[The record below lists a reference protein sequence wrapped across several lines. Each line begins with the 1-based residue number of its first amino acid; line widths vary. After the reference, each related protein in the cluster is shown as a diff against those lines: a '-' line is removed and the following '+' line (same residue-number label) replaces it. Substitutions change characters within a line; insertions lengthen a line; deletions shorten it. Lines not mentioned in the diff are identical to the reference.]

1 MRPAETTSNE
11 EIVRIIR
18 RGNWGCRWA
27 ERGKGATCGGREPE
41 GRACGGGRP
50 GRRHSCRGARS
61 SSAGAARASRSP
73 IVARRRRKGE
83 EVLEG
88 GRWKC
93 WRRRRSCECAWMA
106 WALFGSAAYEA
117 RGAGFE
123 PHGKMEPAGACGGAG
138 LLASVRSGLEPN
150 RTQIISQSVWRDSAT
165 PCRSARPCVRALRLR
180 TMVKRRMGSCGG
192 ESVAGDYCLS
202 PR

>member
-1 MRPAETTSNE
+1 MGGE
-11 EIVRIIR
+11 
-18 RGNWGCRWA
+18 
-27 ERGKGATCGGREPE
+27 GKGWSGTCGGRGPE

-61 SSAGAARASRSP
+61 SGAGAARASRSP

-93 WRRRRSCECAWMA
+93 RRRRRSCECAWMA

-117 RGAGFE
+117 RGAGLE
-123 PHGKMEPAGACGGAG
+123 PHGSWNPAVPVWWR
-138 LLASVRSGLEPN
+138 LLSVRSGLEPN
-150 RTQIISQSVWRDSAT
+150 RTRLYKKKVYGVTAPASVGACDPASGILDWEWSFGLGT
-165 PCRSARPCVRALRLR
+165 
-180 TMVKRRMGSCGG
+180 RRIEDDGSKG
-192 ESVAGDYCLS
+192 
-202 PR
+202 